1 MQTAEKHVNSKTG
14 HEENKE
20 GQNYEEMIMA
30 RTAKP
35 GNAAIMESHGIDH
48 HRHQCPRLLGVST
61 PILAPREICPY
72 RSHKDAN
79 GKTCH

>member
-1 MQTAEKHVNSKTG
+1 MITAEKHVNSKTG

-20 GQNYEEMIMA
+20 GQGYEEMIMA

-48 HRHQCPRLLGVST
+48 HRH
-61 PILAPREICPY
+61 
-72 RSHKDAN
+72 
-79 GKTCH
+79 